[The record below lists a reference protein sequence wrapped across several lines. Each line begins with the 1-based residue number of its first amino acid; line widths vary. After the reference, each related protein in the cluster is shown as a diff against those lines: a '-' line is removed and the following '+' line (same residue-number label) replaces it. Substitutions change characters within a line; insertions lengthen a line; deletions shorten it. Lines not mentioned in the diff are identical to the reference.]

1 MSIGLDFVKNIDRNW
16 KNRLKSIDRMQNHY
30 EDKFFEPIL
39 INYRDDVELK
49 NNEEIPQIDYWK
61 YWKKKYSIIR

>member
-1 MSIGLDFVKNIDRNW
+1 MSIGLDFVKNVDRNW

-30 EDKFFEPIL
+30 EEKMFEPNL
-39 INYRDDVELK
+39 KNYRFDVELT
-49 NNEEIPQIDYWK
+49 NIEEKPEIDYWK